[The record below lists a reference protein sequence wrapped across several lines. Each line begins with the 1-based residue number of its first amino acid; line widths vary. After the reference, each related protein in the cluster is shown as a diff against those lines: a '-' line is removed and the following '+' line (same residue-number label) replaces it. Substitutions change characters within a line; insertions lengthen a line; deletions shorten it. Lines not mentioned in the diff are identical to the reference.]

1 MRCPR
6 RRRGANAIEFAL
18 VMPLFLAML
27 AGLVDYGWYF
37 WREAR
42 LINGIREAVRAGGMQ
57 SQLENEAS
65 GACSS
70 CVSMA
75 STMTQ
80 NALTG
85 LGYKSNALTPKL
97 ERVPATG
104 SPCVYTLKVDGTVA
118 HTRFFPIVP
127 GPSAIKI
134 SLLSVAQNVTC
145 N

>member
-1 MRCPR
+1 MRR
-6 RRRGANAIEFAL
+6 QRRRGANAIEFAL

-27 AGLVDYGWYF
+27 AGMVDYGWYF

-42 LINGIREAVRAGGMQ
+42 LVNGIREAVRAGGMQ
-57 SQLENEAS
+57 TQLENES
-65 GACSS
+65 TGACSS

-80 NALTG
+80 SALKS
-85 LGYKSNALTPKL
+85 LGYKATALTPKL

-104 SPCVYTLKVDGTVA
+104 SPCVYTLKVDGTVP
-118 HTRFFPIVP
+118 HTRLFPIVP
-127 GPSAIKI
+127 GPSAIKV
-134 SLLSVAQNVTC
+134 SLLSVAQNLTC